1 MFRGACARV
10 IRTYIEDLY
19 GINDKNREVALDN
32 LLSNS
37 DEKKYDFLNGLMHD
51 VSNVTRVS

>member
-1 MFRGACARV
+1 M
-10 IRTYIEDLY
+10 YIEDLY
-19 GINDKNREVALDN
+19 GINDKNREVVLDN